1 LAQLLHLPAFP
12 NNVFLISGLC
22 LIAHVTA
29 WALIAIYKKRAS
41 LADVAW
47 GLGFFLVAWVSF
59 LLSPFSWN
67 SLFVNLMVTFWAL
80 RLSAHIFWRNRN
92 RKEDFRY
99 ESMKKAWGPH
109 IKLRLFVQVFLLQGA
124 ILYIVALPIL
134 WINTHPEIVK
144 SYALALAI
152 PFWLVG
158 FLIETVSDL
167 QLYRFQQNP
176 LNHGKLLTTGLWRFV
191 RHPNYLGEILQWWV
205 LWALSAKEFLVISP
219 LLISFL
225 IIKVSGIAPLEKKM
239 QSHPDFAAYALK
251 TPSLIPASWINSA
264 LYILGWLSIVYFGSR
279 NSFLIPLMFF
289 LITYG
294 LQLFLF
300 YRSDRKSLYLSVP
313 LSLYAILL
321 GILQES
327 IFIYSDLLKYAHQGV
342 VVPFYVLSLYPL
354 FAQTLNSS
362 LRFTNKNLFLAF
374 FIGGFG
380 SFFAYLSAQKL
391 GAVLIVLPI
400 SHLILFFSW
409 GLYLTILLFLNR
421 KLNQLVA
428 KYTDPDLFENTLTVF
443 FDEKCPVCSAEK
455 KKLEQR
461 IQTGKII
468 YDCVGSKEEF
478 NKKMAKISYDSAM
491 KKIQAINSEGR
502 IFTGIDALSELYART
517 DLLWIAIALQLPG
530 FRPFFILVYAIWA
543 RLRRGLLKK

>member
-1 LAQLLHLPAFP
+1 LAPLSNLTAFP
-12 NNVFLISGLC
+12 YEIFLIAALC
-22 LIAHVTA
+22 LIAHVSA
-29 WALIAIYKKRAS
+29 WALVAIYKKMAG
-41 LADVAW
+41 LADIAW

-67 SLFVNLMVTFWAL
+67 ALFVNLMVTFWAL

-99 ESMKKAWGPH
+99 EAMKKAWGPH
-109 IKLRLFVQVFLLQGA
+109 IKLRLFAQVFLLQGI

-134 WINTHPEIVK
+134 WINTHPELVTLD
-144 SYALALAI
+144 ALILAI
-152 PFWLVG
+152 PFWLTG

-167 QLYRFQQNP
+167 QLYHFQQNP
-176 LNHGKLLTTGLWRFV
+176 ANQGKLLTTGLWGFV

-205 LWALSAKEFLVISP
+205 FWALSAKALLVISP

-239 QSHPDFAAYALK
+239 QSHPDFPAYASK
-251 TPSLIPASWINSA
+251 TPSLIPVSWMNSG
-264 LYILGWLSIVYFGSR
+264 LYTLGWLSIVYFGPR
-279 NSFLIPLMFF
+279 TFFLVPLTFF

-300 YRSDRKSLYLSVP
+300 YRSDQKSLYLSIP

-321 GILQES
+321 GILQEL
-327 IFIYSDLLKYAHQGV
+327 IFVQFHLLEYPHVGLLTPLYIFCLYS
-342 VVPFYVLSLYPL
+342 L

-362 LRFTNKNLFLAF
+362 LGFLNKNLFLGF
-374 FIGGFG
+374 LVGGFG

-391 GAVLIVLPI
+391 GSVQILFPI
-400 SHLILFFSW
+400 SYPIIFLCW
-409 GLYLTILLFLNR
+409 GLYLTVLLFLNR
-421 KLNQLVA
+421 KLNQLLLRYA
-428 KYTDPDLFENTLTVF
+428 DPVLLENTLTVF
-443 FDEKCPVCSAEK
+443 FDENCPVCSAEK

-468 YDCVGSKEEF
+468 YDCLGSEKEF
-478 NKKMAKISYDSAM
+478 NKKTDKISYDSAM
-491 KKIQAINSEGR
+491 KKIQALDSKGQ
-502 IFTGIDALSELYART
+502 IFTGIDALSEIYART
-517 DLLWIAIALQLPG
+517 DLLWIALTLQLPG
-530 FRPFFILVYAIWA
+530 FRLFFTSAYAIWA
-543 RLRRGLLKK
+543 WLRRRLLKK